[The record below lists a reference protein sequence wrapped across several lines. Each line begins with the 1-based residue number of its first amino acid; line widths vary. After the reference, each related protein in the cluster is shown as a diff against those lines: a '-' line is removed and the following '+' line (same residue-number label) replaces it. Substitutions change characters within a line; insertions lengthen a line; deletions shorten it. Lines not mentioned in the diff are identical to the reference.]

1 MSYYFSA
8 RSLIASIINLMSE
21 IINVIGGG
29 LAGVEAAWQAAR
41 LGVKVRLY
49 EMRPV
54 QQTPAHRT
62 DKLAEIVCSNS
73 LKTDEPGTAPYLLKE
88 ELRRGRSLVMEAAAA
103 TRVPAGAALS
113 VDRIKFAEL
122 ITERIKAH
130 PNIEIVREEV
140 RAIVS
145 IGTTPSAQSG
155 HPSSE
160 QEGRSQSSPPV
171 LGGVSAASADG
182 VVALHKEPLHNG
194 VAAETDSYF
203 ASAPLLNK
211 EGSLDDVWIIA
222 TGPLTSD
229 SLTESIM
236 KFTGDDQ
243 LYFYDAIAP
252 IVAADSIDMSIAFKA
267 ARYGKGGDDYINCPM
282 DREQYETFINELLAA
297 KSVPLK
303 RFEETR
309 WFESCLPIEEI
320 ARRGVDTLR
329 FGPMKPKGLPD
340 PKTGYEPYACVQL
353 RQENLMADAYGLV
366 GFQNHLRYG
375 EQARVLRLIPG
386 LENAEFL
393 QFGQIHRNTF
403 INSPKILNE
412 DLSTRTNPNLFFAGQ
427 ITGVEGYV
435 ESVATGWI
443 AGINAV
449 RTLRGQPLLTA
460 PPTSAIGALCRY
472 VSNVE
477 TKNFQPVNIT
487 FGLLEPLPV
496 ELRKKHRNKRE
507 RHVIQV
513 ERALTDWDEWLEEI
527 KGRDAKMQA
536 V

>member
-1 MSYYFSA
+1 VKTDV
-8 RSLIASIINLMSE
+8 
-21 IINVIGGG
+21 INVIGGG
-29 LAGVEAAWQAAR
+29 LAGVEAAWQAAEC
-41 LGVKVRLY
+41 GESVRLY

-54 QQTPAHRT
+54 LQTPAHRT

-88 ELRRGRSLVMEAAAA
+88 ELRRGGSLVMEAAAA

-113 VDRIKFAEL
+113 VDRIKFAEYVTYK
-122 ITERIKAH
+122 IESH
-130 PNIEIVREEV
+130 PNIEVVREEV
-140 RAIVS
+140 
-145 IGTTPSAQSG
+145 TTVPTKV
-155 HPSSE
+155 P
-160 QEGRSQSSPPV
+160 
-171 LGGVSAASADG
+171 
-182 VVALHKEPLHNG
+182 
-194 VAAETDSYF
+194 T
-203 ASAPLLNK
+203 
-211 EGSLDDVWIIA
+211 IIA

-229 SLTESIM
+229 ALTKDIM
-236 KFTGDDQ
+236 RLTGDDQ

-282 DREQYETFINELLAA
+282 SRDEYQIFFDALVEA

-340 PKTGYEPYACVQL
+340 PRTGEEPYACVQL
-353 RQENLMADAYGLV
+353 RQENLMADAYGFV

-375 EQARVLRLIPG
+375 EQERVLRLIPG
-386 LENAEFL
+386 LQNAEFL

-403 INSPKILNE
+403 INSPKVLNE
-412 DLSTRTNPNLFFAGQ
+412 TLAMRAHPNIFFAGQ

-435 ESVATGWI
+435 ESVATGWL
-443 AGINAV
+443 AGLNAV
-449 RTLRGQPLLTA
+449 RVLRDEALLIA
-460 PPTSAIGALCRY
+460 PAISAIGALCRY

-487 FGLLEPLPV
+487 FGLLEPLPI

-507 RHVIQV
+507 RHMVQV
-513 ERALTDWDEWLEEI
+513 DSALNDWDEWI
-527 KGRDAKMQA
+527 GSFQHKDAKVQSREG
-536 V
+536 

>member
-1 MSYYFSA
+1 MKVV
-8 RSLIASIINLMSE
+8 
-21 IINVIGGG
+21 NVIGGG
-29 LAGVEAAWQAAR
+29 LAGVEAAWQAAE
-41 LGVKVRLY
+41 LGVKVKLF

-62 DKLAEIVCSNS
+62 DLLAEIVCSNS
-73 LKTDEPGTAPYLLKE
+73 LKSDEVGSAPYLLKE
-88 ELRRGRSLVMEAAAA
+88 ELRRGSSIVMRAAKA
-103 TRVPAGAALS
+103 TKVPAGAALA
-113 VDRIKFAEL
+113 VDRHKFSEFITKSIEQHPL
-122 ITERIKAH
+122 ID
-130 PNIEIVREEV
+130 IVREEV
-140 RAIVS
+140 ASIPEDEVS
-145 IGTTPSAQSG
+145 I
-155 HPSSE
+155 
-160 QEGRSQSSPPV
+160 V
-171 LGGVSAASADG
+171 
-182 VVALHKEPLHNG
+182 
-194 VAAETDSYF
+194 
-203 ASAPLLNK
+203 
-211 EGSLDDVWIIA
+211 A

-229 SLTESIM
+229 ALTRDIM

-282 DREQYETFINELLAA
+282 DREQYEKFFNELVAA

-303 RFEETR
+303 RFEETH

-340 PKTGYEPYACVQL
+340 PKTGQEAYACVQL
-353 RQENLMADAYGLV
+353 RQENLMADAYSLV
-366 GFQNHLRYG
+366 GFQNHLKYG
-375 EQARVLRLIPG
+375 EQHRVLQCIPG

-403 INSPKILNE
+403 INSPTILNE
-412 DLSTRTNPNLFFAGQ
+412 QLQAKKNTNVFFAGQ
-427 ITGVEGYV
+427 ITGVEGYI
-435 ESVATGWI
+435 ESVGTGWI
-443 AGINAV
+443 AGINAARMIAESEMV
-449 RTLRGQPLLTA
+449 TA
-460 PPTSAIGALCRY
+460 PQSSAIGALCRY

-507 RHVIQV
+507 RHKIQV
-513 ERALTDWDEWLEEI
+513 ELALKDWDGFIAEL
-527 KGRDAKMQA
+527 GRN
-536 V
+536 

>member
-1 MSYYFSA
+1 MTEA
-8 RSLIASIINLMSE
+8 V
-21 IINVIGGG
+21 NVIGGG
-29 LAGVEAAWQAAR
+29 LAGVEAAWQSAEQGA
-41 LGVKVRLY
+41 KVHLY
-49 EMRPV
+49 EMRPIM
-54 QQTPAHRT
+54 QTPAHRT

-88 ELRRGRSLVMEAAAA
+88 ELRRGGSVVMEAASA

-113 VDRIKFAEL
+113 VDRIKFAEY
-122 ITERIKAH
+122 ITEKIEGH

-140 RAIVS
+140 TNLSVR
-145 IGTTPSAQSG
+145 
-155 HPSSE
+155 
-160 QEGRSQSSPPV
+160 
-171 LGGVSAASADG
+171 LASAG
-182 VVALHKEPLHNG
+182 GEV
-194 VAAETDSYF
+194 ETRDTT
-203 ASAPLLNK
+203 
-211 EGSLDDVWIIA
+211 IIA

-229 SLTESIM
+229 SLTDEIM
-236 KFTGDDQ
+236 RFTGDDQ
-243 LYFYDAIAP
+243 LYFYDAISP

-267 ARYGKGGDDYINCPM
+267 ARYSKGGDDYINCPLNK
-282 DREQYETFINELLAA
+282 EQYETFVSELMAA

-329 FGPMKPKGLPD
+329 FGPMKPKGLPH
-340 PKTGYEPYACVQL
+340 PKTGVEPYACVQL
-353 RQENLMADAYGLV
+353 RQENLMADAYGFV

-403 INSPKILNE
+403 IDSPKILNE
-412 DLSTRTNPNLFFAGQ
+412 TLATKADPHLFFAGQ

-435 ESVATGWI
+435 ESVATGWL
-443 AGINAV
+443 AGQNAV
-449 RTLRGQPLLTA
+449 RILRSQPLLTA
-460 PPTSAIGALCRY
+460 PWTSAIGALCRY

-496 ELRKKHRNKRE
+496 ELRKKYRNKRE

-513 ERALTDWDEWLEEI
+513 ERALKDWDEWL
-527 KGRDAKMQA
+527 GTHAARVQRPLAA
-536 V
+536 